1 MLGHACPNELI
12 ACARARDAQRGK
24 EKAVIDRDCE
34 WEWVSE
40 AERYKTPNTFSIM
53 SPTRLAGH
61 GSDSTLRQHSNQI
74 TRQTELF
81 NCCKCVTLL
90 LPPFECPLLVP
101 PLPAPWQSLARQIWS
116 HLPFAPGQIVLLH
129 LRNLLIRTL
138 CCKRAA
144 KRRNFDNQPNPL
156 QVLYWISLNSIY
168 IVCIYFCALKCAL
181 NCGAC

>member
-1 MLGHACPNELI
+1 MEQDGRGGLRGGERVKGKGRGTGDCRKVSMLGHACPNELI

-24 EKAVIDRDCE
+24 EKAVIDRKSE
-34 WEWVSE
+34 WERVSE

-101 PLPAPWQSLARQIWS
+101 PLPAPWQSLARQI
-116 HLPFAPGQIVLLH
+116 
-129 LRNLLIRTL
+129 
-138 CCKRAA
+138 
-144 KRRNFDNQPNPL
+144 
-156 QVLYWISLNSIY
+156 
-168 IVCIYFCALKCAL
+168 
-181 NCGAC
+181 